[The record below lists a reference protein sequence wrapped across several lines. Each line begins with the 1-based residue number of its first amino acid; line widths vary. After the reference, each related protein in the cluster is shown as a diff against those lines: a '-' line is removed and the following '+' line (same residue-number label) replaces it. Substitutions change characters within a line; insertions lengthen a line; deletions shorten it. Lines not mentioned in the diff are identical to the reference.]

1 MTKVTIIYAPD
12 IDPGLLHFSRI
23 LGSQSARLRKYE
35 NPGSPPTEIHEYRN
49 KRSEIEKRIKKEY
62 ELGERER
69 KNIKDTGY
77 WYNYICGLER

>member
-12 IDPGLLHFSRI
+12 IDPDLLHFSRN

-35 NPGSPPTEIHEYRN
+35 NPGSITEIHKYSN

-62 ELGERER
+62 ELEKGERR
-69 KNIKDTGY
+69 KFTDTGY
-77 WYNYICGLER
+77 WYDYICGLKR